1 MSTTGHGL
9 AEILVATIDQI
20 SWDILVSHG
29 HEIGC
34 DMHHS
39 VSLPLFLNPFTLIW
53 IQMINLLLVT
63 ILIGETREKCWDD
76 TFWHIFNIIGQNL
89 KWKKKVLKVVWKM
102 WY

>member
-39 VSLPLFLNPFTLIW
+39 VSLPLFLNPFTLI
-53 IQMINLLLVT
+53 
-63 ILIGETREKCWDD
+63 
-76 TFWHIFNIIGQNL
+76 
-89 KWKKKVLKVVWKM
+89 
-102 WY
+102 